1 MLVRLRDTFKMFL
14 RVGLSLGRST
24 SNDPELDLR
33 ESGIVLVRLR
43 DTLLDVYTSRLKLG
57 AFYFV

>member
-1 MLVRLRDTFKMFL
+1 MLVRLIDTFKVFL

-24 SNDPELDLR
+24 SNDPERDLR

-43 DTLLDVYTSRLKLG
+43 DTLLAVYTSRL
-57 AFYFV
+57 

>member
-43 DTLLDVYTSRLKLG
+43 DTLSDVYASRP
-57 AFYFV
+57 